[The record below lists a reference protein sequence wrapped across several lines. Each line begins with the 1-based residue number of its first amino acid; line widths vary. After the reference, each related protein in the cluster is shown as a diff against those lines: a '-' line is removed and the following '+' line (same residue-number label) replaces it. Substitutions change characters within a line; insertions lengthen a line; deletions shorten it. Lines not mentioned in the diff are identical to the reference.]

1 MIIYNHN
8 DIFIKHY
15 KHIVYMDNE
24 RISVDMDEYS
34 LVIKGNNLVMIYYDD
49 VEIRISGC
57 IKVIEYNDNR
67 L

>member
-1 MIIYNHN
+1 
-8 DIFIKHY
+8 
-15 KHIVYMDNE
+15 MDNE